1 MESTNSIGKKLSHE
15 IIATPI
21 GNMVGLASENE
32 IVMLLFE
39 EEAYKFLAEARQLK
53 NWDISESG
61 NDLILKLKLQLD
73 NYFRG
78 EQRNFNLP
86 TDLQGTLFQRR
97 VWDIVQKTPYGTTN
111 TYKDISLKMGSLE
124 SIRAVAAANA
134 HNNLLLLI
142 PCHRVIGSGNKLT
155 GYRGGVEKKRWLIEH
170 ERENSD
176 IKYNNQLF

>member
-1 MESTNSIGKKLSHE
+1 MESRSSTYKNLSYGK
-15 IIATPI
+15 IATPI
-21 GNMVGLASENE
+21 GNMVALASENE

-39 EEAYKFLAEARQLK
+39 EEAFEFLDKVRQFK
-53 NWDISESG
+53 NWDISESR

-73 NYFRG
+73 NYFKG
-78 EQRNFNLP
+78 EQSNFDLP
-86 TDLQGTLFQRR
+86 TDLQGTLFQKQ
-97 VWDIVQKTPYGTTN
+97 VWHSVQQIPYGATN
-111 TYKDISLKMGSLE
+111 TYKDISLKIGSIE

-134 HNNLLLLI
+134 RNNILLLI